1 MKMMKLF
8 NAPFMTSAFWPKLHS
23 LQAVAVAV
31 VLAGAVAL
39 PAALLQPGSAVA
51 QESLNAQVE
60 RLQRELT
67 ALQRQVYRGEAPAA
81 AAAGSAVTGGDLSGT
96 QAARIE
102 LRLSQFESELRA
114 LTGQIEQ
121 FGFKVNQIDR
131 RLDSLV
137 TDVDLRLQ
145 SLEQRLNAGA
155 VAGGGAGVADPAA
168 AGAGGGTGGAA
179 TDLAAGA
186 APAQSGGAPD
196 SLGVIN
202 QADLKRFQD
211 NQAGTVEGQA
221 QSGNLATA
229 GQTAAVPAAALP
241 QGSPQEQYNYAFSL
255 LRQAQYNEAEQAL
268 RAFVEQH
275 PEDALAGNA
284 KYWLGETHYVRGDYQ
299 QSAVIFAE
307 GYQQYPNNTKAPDN
321 LLKLGMSLGALGNT
335 ADACGT
341 FAELL
346 KRYPNAATTVQRRT
360 KQEQRRYSCS

>member
-1 MKMMKLF
+1 MKTMKLF
-8 NAPFMTSAFWPKLHS
+8 NAPSSSSKSFPGFASLRHSAM
-23 LQAVAVAV
+23 AV
-31 VLAGAVAL
+31 VMAGAVAVT
-39 PAALLQPGSAVA
+39 ATLLLSGPLSA

-60 RLQRELT
+60 RLQRELS

-81 AAAGSAVTGGDLSGT
+81 AAAGAAATGGELSGP

-137 TDVDLRLQ
+137 ADVDLRLQ
-145 SLEQRLNAGA
+145 NLEQRLDGGAVGAGA
-155 VAGGGAGVADPAA
+155 AEGGDPAA
-168 AGAGGGTGGAA
+168 GGAA
-179 TDLAAGA
+179 GSLAQGQGA
-186 APAQSGGAPD
+186 AQAQSDTPGT
-196 SLGVIN
+196 LGVIN
-202 QADLKRFQD
+202 QGDLQKFQQS
-211 NQAGTVEGQA
+211 QAGTVEGQA
-221 QSGNLATA
+221 QSGNPVAA
-229 GQTAAVPAAALP
+229 GQTAAATTGALP
-241 QGSPQEQYNYAFSL
+241 GGTPQEQYSYAFSL

-307 GYQQYPNNTKAPDN
+307 GYQQYPNNSKAPDN

-341 FAELL
+341 FAELV
-346 KRYPNAATTVQRRT
+346 KRYPDAATTVLRRT
-360 KQEQRRYSCS
+360 QQEQRRYSCS